1 MPETRLI
8 PIDQIIEPPEPVRV
22 TIDEGKLYELRDSI
36 RALGQLQAIIVV
48 PASVGPLH
56 VGESDVEETCG
67 HHDHDL
73 PRYEIVAGHR
83 RYLAARLVPLAEL
96 RCDVYEDG
104 WKAKEAAMLAEN
116 AFREDITAAEE
127 GWKYCALVEKFN
139 LTEAQLC
146 ALVQQ
151 KPEYIYA
158 RMDLVRAD
166 QKVAQLVAERKIN
179 FGVAQQLLRCKDMEH
194 RAYLSHLAAESGATI
209 NVVKGWIAQ
218 YNAQQQ
224 GPQEPL
230 PTTTVPDAGT
240 PPQENHMKCWCCGG
254 EKDPQNLRLIYL
266 HWYELDSLHKI
277 LTEAGLRPGAPQAAA
292 GGA

>member
-1 MPETRLI
+1 METRLI

-36 RALGQLQAIIVV
+36 RSLGQLQAIIVV
-48 PASVGPLH
+48 PTATASGAPEADTRIPRTDADSGAV
-56 VGESDVEETCG
+56 
-67 HHDHDL
+67 

-127 GWKYCALVEKFN
+127 GWKYCALVERYT

-146 ALVQQ
+146 AMVQQ
-151 KPEYIYA
+151 SPEYIYA
-158 RMDLVRAD
+158 RMDMVRKDAD
-166 QKVAQLVAERKIN
+166 VSRLVAERKIN
-179 FGVAQQLLRCKDMEH
+179 FTVAQQLLRCEDAAH
-194 RAYLSHLAAESGATI
+194 RKYLATLAAESGATA
-209 NVVKGWIAQ
+209 NVVRGWIAQ
-218 YNAQQQ
+218 WRAQQS

-230 PTTTVPDAGT
+230 
-240 PPQENHMKCWCCGG
+240 
-254 EKDPQNLRLIYL
+254 
-266 HWYELDSLHKI
+266 KI
-277 LTEAGLRPGAPQAAA
+277 
-292 GGA
+292 

>member
-1 MPETRLI
+1 MDTRLI

-36 RALGQLQAIIVV
+36 RALGQLQAIIVIPV
-48 PASVGPLH
+48 DGGEAKQEAGLSEASQSSCQPV
-56 VGESDVEETCG
+56 VT
-67 HHDHDL
+67 
-73 PRYEIVAGHR
+73 RYEIVAGHR
-83 RYLAARLVPLAEL
+83 RYLAGRLVPLAEL

-127 GWKYCALVEKFN
+127 GWKYCALVEKFQ

-158 RMDLVRAD
+158 RMDMVRAD
-166 QKVAQLVAERKIN
+166 EKIARLVAERKIN

-194 RAYLSHLAAESGATI
+194 RAYLSTLAAESGATI

-218 YNAQQQ
+218 HQAQQVS
-224 GPQEPL
+224 PQESL
-230 PTTTVPDAGT
+230 PINTAPDAGS
-240 PPQENHMKCWCCGG
+240 PPVENTMVCRCCKRGN
-254 EKDPQNLRLIYL
+254 DPQNLRLIYV
-266 HWYELDSLHKI
+266 HWFELDFFDRVMR
-277 LTEAGLRPGAPQAAA
+277 EAGFNEPPPAAAA

>member
-1 MPETRLI
+1 METRLI

-36 RALGQLQAIIVV
+36 RSLGQLQAIIVV
-48 PASVGPLH
+48 PTATASGAPEADTRIPRTDADSGAV
-56 VGESDVEETCG
+56 
-67 HHDHDL
+67 

-127 GWKYCALVEKFN
+127 GWKYCALVERYT

-146 ALVQQ
+146 AMVQQ
-151 KPEYIYA
+151 SPEYIYA
-158 RMDLVRAD
+158 RMDMVRKD
-166 QKVAQLVAERKIN
+166 EVVAKLCAERKIN
-179 FGVAQQLLRCKDMEH
+179 FTVAQQLLKCPDEAH
-194 RAYLSHLAAESGATI
+194 RHYLASLAAESGATG
-209 NVVKGWIAQ
+209 NVVKGWVAQ
-218 YNAQQQ
+218 WRAQQTS
-224 GPQEPL
+224 PQEAL
-230 PTTTVPDAGT
+230 PMNQVPDAGS
-240 PPQENHMKCWCCGG
+240 PPIENTMFCRCCGRST
-254 EKDPQNLRLIYL
+254 DPQNLRLIYV
-266 HWYELDSLHKI
+266 HWYELDFFDRIMKES
-277 LTEAGLRPGAPQAAA
+277 GLGNNAQPAAA

>member
-1 MPETRLI
+1 METRLI

-48 PASVGPLH
+48 PVIPSPDASGGIKAAAGEVAPDGPM
-56 VGESDVEETCG
+56 
-67 HHDHDL
+67 

-83 RYLAARLVPLAEL
+83 RFLASRLVPLAEL

-127 GWKYCALVEKFN
+127 GWKYCALVEKFQ

-158 RMDLVRAD
+158 RMDMVRAD
-166 QKVAQLVAERKIN
+166 EKIARLVAERKIN

-194 RAYLSHLAAESGATI
+194 RAYLATLAAESGATI

-218 YNAQQQ
+218 HQAQQTPQ
-224 GPQEPL
+224 QEPI
-230 PTTTVPDAGT
+230 PGVAVPDAGS
-240 PPQENHMKCWCCGG
+240 PPVENTMVCRCCQRGN
-254 EKDPQNLRLIYL
+254 DPQNLRLIYV
-266 HWYELDSLHKI
+266 HWFELDFFDRI
-277 LTEAGLRPGAPQAAA
+277 MREAGLSQPAQPATGVPS
-292 GGA
+292 